1 MYQKPKKTHLKV
13 PLKYTNSLNISKNN
27 NHIVVIITTS
37 QVVTI
42 TMDRIVME
50 TMTNQVDTEA
60 TANPVIL
67 KLVVHKT
74 HIKIITLIKI
84 KILIKIK
91 DNMDKFTN
99 VKIISIKLQIRC
111 KTSIASQKICVRK
124 KSLRNEAR

>member
-1 MYQKPKKTHLKV
+1 
-13 PLKYTNSLNISKNN
+13 
-27 NHIVVIITTS
+27 VVIITTS

-67 KLVVHKT
+67 KLVLLKT
-74 HIKIITLIKI
+74 H
-84 KILIKIK
+84 IKIK

-99 VKIISIKLQIRC
+99 VKMDSIKLQI
-111 KTSIASQKICVRK
+111 
-124 KSLRNEAR
+124 